1 MRRIILALMLAL
13 VMAAITGGTA
23 FAGFASA
30 KPKGHV
36 VRPGESIQAAVDAA
50 KPGDTITVLGGV
62 HHESVV
68 IRKDGLT
75 LQGVDTSLEPPTKS
89 TSPCD
94 VGFGPPAF
102 CILGDVN
109 FQTNEVSDYVEDV
122 SIIGFT
128 VRNFRDGIIAIGA
141 RDAKFVHDHAFNNGE
156 YGITAFASTGTQFI
170 SNVTSGAGEAGIY
183 VGDSP
188 RAQATIADN
197 ETYGNLVG
205 VLVRNAFHGRIAGN
219 EVHNNCVGMWFL
231 ADEPGPAGG
240 FDVAGN
246 TVTNNTRACAATEET
261 PPLSGIGIALVG
273 ARDVEL
279 QGNHIIGNVPS
290 GPTGIHPG
298 GVVVTKGFGGTAPT
312 HNTVVGNTFLRNGPD
327 IFWDK
332 SGSGNRFVGNM
343 CKMSKPR
350 GVCKR

>member
-1 MRRIILALMLAL
+1 MRRIILALMLGL
-13 VMAAITGGTA
+13 VMAAITGATA
-23 FAGFASA
+23 FEGFASA
-30 KPKGHV
+30 RPKGHV

-68 IRKDGLT
+68 VRKNGLT
-75 LQGVDTSLEPPTKS
+75 LRGVDTSLEPPTKA

-102 CILGDVN
+102 CVLGDVDFN
-109 FQTNEVSDYVEDV
+109 TGKVSSYVQNV
-122 SIIGFT
+122 SVTGFT

-156 YGITAFASTGTQFI
+156 YGITAFASTGTHFF
-170 SNVTSGAGEAGIY
+170 SNATSGAGEAGIY

-188 RAQATIADN
+188 RAQATIVDN

-205 VLVRNAFHGRIAGN
+205 VLVRNALHGRIAGN
-219 EVHNNCVGMWFL
+219 EVHNNCIGMWFL
-231 ADEPGPAGG
+231 ADEPGPAGE

-261 PPLSGIGIALVG
+261 PQLSGIGIALLG
-273 ARDVEL
+273 ARGMEI
-279 QGNHIIGNVPS
+279 QGNHIVHNVPS
-290 GPTGIHPG
+290 GPTRFSG
-298 GVVVTKGFGGTAPT
+298 GVVVVKGFGGTAPT
-312 HNTVVGNTFLRNGPD
+312 NNTVVGNTILRNKPD
-327 IFWDK
+327 ILWDK
-332 SGSGNRFVGNM
+332 SDSSNRLAPNN
-343 CKMSKPR
+343 CKTSKPGGLCTR
-350 GVCKR
+350 